1 MRIVKGIAFG
11 VLFVFSLLY
20 EGLAFILVKINSNL
34 SSVKIEQFFSNTILK
49 LKSNLNKKYTTS
61 NKLDWFKKNRKKG
74 ALLLFALI
82 SFIFYR
88 YDDMKIVAAQ
98 AEWERKIFEE
108 LFEREALPSTVA
120 FEYLKNLEMIQN
132 IGLGEEVQ
140 EVSADQVIE
149 TFYLK
154 AGVGKANIRSDGSL
168 SSKIIETAYE
178 EQPLINLQQSK
189 EDNDGRTWFYIELPN
204 GIQGWISAKLLKNE

>member
-1 MRIVKGIAFG
+1 MRIVKGISLC
-11 VLFVFSLLY
+11 VLFVISLLY
-20 EGLAFILVKINSNL
+20 EGLAVVLVKINRNL
-34 SSVKIEQFFSNTILK
+34 SSVSIENWFSKTILN
-49 LKSNLNKKYTTS
+49 LKSNWKKKYSTS
-61 NKLDWFKKNRKKG
+61 NKLDWFKKYRKKG
-74 ALLLFALI
+74 AILLFTLL

-88 YDDMKIVAAQ
+88 YDDITIVTAQ

-132 IGLGEEVQ
+132 IGLGEEVV
-140 EVSADQVIE
+140 EVSTNEVIE

-168 SSKIIETAYE
+168 NSKIIETAYE
-178 EQPLINLQQSK
+178 EQPLINLHQSK
-189 EDNDGRTWFYIELPN
+189 EDNDGRTWFYVQLPN
-204 GIQGWISAKLLKNE
+204 GVKGWISSKLLQYE